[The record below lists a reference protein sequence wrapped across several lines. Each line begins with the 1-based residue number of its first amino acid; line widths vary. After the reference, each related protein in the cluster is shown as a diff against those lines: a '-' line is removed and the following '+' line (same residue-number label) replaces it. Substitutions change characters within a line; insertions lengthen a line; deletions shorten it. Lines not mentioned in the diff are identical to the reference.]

1 MAQQLQ
7 ELEARTAAEN
17 GRLALQLQA
26 EQAERE
32 RLAKQ
37 MADLTTFLQSVGQS
51 TGVAVPPTLFA
62 PPPPVLASPV
72 SMKPNCFD

>member
-7 ELEARTAAEN
+7 ELEARTAMEN
-17 GRLALQLQA
+17 ERLALQLQS
-26 EQAERE
+26 ERE

-37 MADLTTFLQSVGQS
+37 MADLTTFLQAVGQS